1 MKKIE
6 EIYLTI
12 KGFTRNLSHFIKDQ
26 WFYFVHVR
34 PSIPKSIIKTYKE
47 NKKIF
52 KTKNNIS
59 PFYWDK
65 YMPLNALGENNNPNH
80 KDRLIVN
87 HYRLWTYL
95 GDYMLYELFGNT
107 SFPEFKNNYFS
118 QFNLGTF
125 GGNKIPKKECYL
137 CELFITNNDTCE
149 EECANLWKP
158 FKKFSLCPCIRS
170 YYGLLIDYK
179 LTKYQKALICYMIAS
194 LPLPCMETDFYKNH
208 LLADTSESKI
218 DEAYENKRN
227 GIFEPEPLFKDF
239 FKEVR

>member
-1 MKKIE
+1 MKKIK
-6 EIYLTI
+6 EIYLKI
-12 KGFTRNLSHFIKDQ
+12 RDFTCGLSDFIKDQ
-26 WFYFVHVR
+26 WFYFIHVR
-34 PSIPKSIIKTYKE
+34 PSIPKSTIKSYKE
-47 NKKIF
+47 NKKFF
-52 KTKNNIS
+52 KTEGCFNIS

-65 YMPLNALGENNNPNH
+65 YMPLNALHETRNPNY

-158 FKKFSLCPCIRS
+158 FKKFRFFCPCMRS
-170 YYGLLIDYK
+170 YYGVLSRYE
-179 LTKYQKALICYMIAS
+179 LTRYQKALICYTIAS
-194 LPLPCMETDFYKNH
+194 LPIKYMETDFYKNH
-208 LLADTSESKI
+208 LLADTSEEKI
-218 DEAYENKRN
+218 EKAYENKSN
-227 GIFEPEPLFKDF
+227 GIFEPDPLN
-239 FKEVR
+239 